1 MLVNQ
6 IKPQGSIVTKDI
18 TQAVQ
23 KMIREGVNR
32 DKAIYWH
39 NRLLSRYLAVFSG
52 GLSFGWDYPTMRI
65 NSPETYA
72 ILQWI
77 AGQSNGFTVCENGGG
92 I

>member
-1 MLVNQ
+1 MLVNE
-6 IKPQGSIVTKDI
+6 IKPQGCIVTLDI
-18 TQAVQ
+18 IQGVQ
-23 KMIREGVNR
+23 KMHREGVKR

-52 GLSFGWDYPTMRI
+52 GLSFGWDYQTMRV
-65 NSPETYA
+65 NSPETYV

-77 AGQSNGFTVCENGGG
+77 ASQSNGFTACENGGG